1 MAKAILVIFENGNFE
16 FFSRVTSIFDRYS
29 VEEIGIKATSLNNYF
44 CKLPKGEPQT
54 YRGKKCTIY
63 RGDIHVAP
71 PRNKKSDK

>member
-1 MAKAILVIFENGNFE
+1 MAKAIMILFEDGHFE
-16 FFSRVTSIFDRYS
+16 FFSRVTSIYAKYTA
-29 VEEIGIKATSLNNYF
+29 EEIGIKATSLNNYF
-44 CKLPKGEPQT
+44 CKLPKNEPQV